1 MVNMKSWG
9 SGVSLVCK
17 EYQQFYV
24 EPTPITPLRG
34 PTCPFYCFLVRL
46 CAGLCHL
53 VRLYAIFCGL
63 MPSSAGLCHLVPSC
77 VLLCRHISS
86 CAILC
91 HLVPPCAI
99 LCHLVPL
106 LGVAPPRLLLGLLA
120 RISSLLAL
128 CRPLCR
134 KEIGPVVA
142 RTPPGQPL
150 DLAPVLVL
158 VRSRARLCHLVRSCA
173 TLCALV
179 PPCAILSPPVRAC
192 ATLCVLVPPCARL
205 RPESQ
210 SNLKIPMFWRPMS
223 PQVVAKVLQKAR

>member
-63 MPSSAGLCHLVPSC
+63 MPSCVGLCRLVLACAILCALVPSYFILCHLV
-77 VLLCRHISS
+77 SS
-86 CAILC
+86 CATLC

-99 LCHLVPL
+99 AWCCAASSATWTACANFFAFGLV
-106 LGVAPPRLLLGLLA
+106 
-120 RISSLLAL
+120 S
-128 CRPLCR
+128 
-134 KEIGPVVA
+134 
-142 RTPPGQPL
+142 
-150 DLAPVLVL
+150 
-158 VRSRARLCHLVRSCA
+158 
-173 TLCALV
+173 ALV
-179 PPCAILSPPVRAC
+179 PQGDRASGCENSPRA
-192 ATLCVLVPPCARL
+192 T
-205 RPESQ
+205 S
-210 SNLKIPMFWRPMS
+210 
-223 PQVVAKVLQKAR
+223 